1 MKSKLDSIRDWRL
14 RAARHGYRL
23 CVMAEAEGV
32 SRCWLGTYL
41 KMKFG
46 RPAHALLAEW
56 RVHETKRL
64 ACAGAKTADI
74 ARLTGFAR
82 TNSLYRS
89 LRLHSQTTLAQLRT
103 ALPLQI

>member
-46 RPAHALLAEW
+46 RPAHALLAEHH
-56 RVHETKRL
+56 RAVMVYNID
-64 ACAGAKTADI
+64 AM
-74 ARLTGFAR
+74 
-82 TNSLYRS
+82 
-89 LRLHSQTTLAQLRT
+89 
-103 ALPLQI
+103 LP

>member
-1 MKSKLDSIRDWRL
+1 MKSKLDSIRDWPL

-23 CVMAEAEGV
+23 CMMARAEGV

-41 KMKFG
+41 KLEFG

-56 RVHETKRL
+56 RMQETKRM
-64 ACAGAKTADI
+64 ASAGAKAVDI
-74 ARLTGFAR
+74 ARVVGFAR

-89 LRLHSQTTLAQLRT
+89 VKQHSQATLSELRS
-103 ALPLQI
+103 LPPPQF